1 MNQKKAKYLR
11 RILNQFA
18 VKKGM
23 DKPLKDIRIIV
34 GYTFNE
40 NGEEIPKYMNAQ
52 VPLTWRYSAD
62 SYRAIYQRAKKESK
76 NV

>member
-40 NGEEIPKYMNAQ
+40 KGEEIPQYMDAK
-52 VPLTWRYSAD
+52 VTPTWRYPAD
-62 SYRAIYQRAKKESK
+62 SYRAIYQRAKKGE
-76 NV
+76 